1 MNVRSAVKRIAAIL
15 LIAVTTLGPRTPAGA
30 AFASPAHI
38 YSRSFDLPIPA
49 PDDPGSELGKGWM
62 ADAIIE
68 ITDHLT
74 IDDLDICISLTHG
87 AFLDL
92 QIILQSPAGTN
103 VILNLA
109 GNLAFIVRGEDNRLT
124 TVGGSAQF
132 VFDDEAGLSIEQAA
146 EPFTD
151 SYRPA
156 WTLSSFDN
164 EDAYGTWRLQIYDRL
179 EADTGTLNSFEL
191 IITTPEPATAILLI
205 LGIAL
210 LRLQNPHSNLK

>member
-1 MNVRSAVKRIAAIL
+1 MNATHVLKRIVAIL
-15 LIAVTTLGPRTPAGA
+15 LIAVTTPAGD
-30 AFASPAHI
+30 AFANPAHI
-38 YSRSFDLPIPA
+38 YSRNFDLPIPA

-74 IDDLDICISLTHG
+74 IDDLDVCISLTHA
-87 AFLDL
+87 AFFDL

-103 VILNLA
+103 VALNLA
-109 GNLAFIVRGEDNRLT
+109 GNFAFIVRGEDNRLT
-124 TVGGSAQF
+124 AVGGSSQF

-164 EDAYGTWRLQIYDRL
+164 EDAHGTWRLQIHDAFY
-179 EADTGTLNSFEL
+179 ADTGTLDSLEL

-210 LRLQNPHSNLK
+210 LRLQRPYSNLNKY

>member
-1 MNVRSAVKRIAAIL
+1 M
-15 LIAVTTLGPRTPAGA
+15 
-30 AFASPAHI
+30 
-38 YSRSFDLPIPA
+38 
-49 PDDPGSELGKGWM
+49 
-62 ADAIIE
+62 
-68 ITDHLT
+68 
-74 IDDLDICISLTHG
+74 THG
-87 AFLDL
+87 AFFDL

-103 VILNLA
+103 ITLNLA
-109 GNLAFIVRGEDNRLT
+109 GNFAFIVRDEDNRLT

-164 EDAYGTWRLQIYDRL
+164 EDAYGPWRLQIHDRL

-210 LRLQNPHSNLK
+210 LRLQNPYSSNNG

>member
-1 MNVRSAVKRIAAIL
+1 MNATHVLKRIVAIL
-15 LIAVTTLGPRTPAGA
+15 LIAVTTPAGA

-74 IDDLDICISLTHG
+74 IDDLDVCISLTHG
-87 AFLDL
+87 AFFDL

-103 VILNLA
+103 VALNLA
-109 GNLAFIVRGEDNRLT
+109 GNFAFIVRGEDNRLT
-124 TVGGSAQF
+124 AVGGSAQF

-156 WTLSSFDN
+156 WILSSFDN
-164 EDAYGTWRLQIYDRL
+164 EDAYGTWRLQIHDAFY
-179 EADTGTLNSFEL
+179 ADTGTLNSFEL

-210 LRLQNPHSNLK
+210 LRLQRPYSNLNKY